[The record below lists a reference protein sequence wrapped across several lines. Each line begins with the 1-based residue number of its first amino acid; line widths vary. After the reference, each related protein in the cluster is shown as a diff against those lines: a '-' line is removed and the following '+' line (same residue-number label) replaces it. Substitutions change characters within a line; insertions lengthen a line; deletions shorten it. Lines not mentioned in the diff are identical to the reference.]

1 MLKYIWMVIQDLFA
15 AVTLATL
22 MHAVLCVRLGKKGTH
37 IHWIGI
43 AAGVIS
49 SIALSVV
56 KNTTNKIVSSRWNH
70 KIYWRLFC
78 SRLDFC
84 FCRFSADKR
93 NRMTGCC
100 LC

>member
-70 KIYWRLFC
+70 KIYLAIILFTIGFLLLSFL
-78 SRLDFC
+78 SRQAVASL
-84 FCRFSADKR
+84 
-93 NRMTGCC
+93 
-100 LC
+100 